1 MNNITEHYNRLCEQ
15 VSDINQHLPTLMKYA
30 SECEHITEMGV
41 RGIVSTFALLM
52 GEPKRMISYDINV
65 PVGIGAVIHWANT
78 DGIDFDFRLGDTT
91 QLTIGETDLLFID
104 TLHNYNQLKRE
115 LELHSDKARKYL
127 IFHDTT
133 SYEYQDERGYESLG
147 DYFQPTGE
155 GIWLAIEEFLQ
166 ENKNWILYER
176 FTNNNGLTILKKI

>member
-1 MNNITEHYNRLCEQ
+1 MYNITENYNRLCEQ

-52 GEPKRMISYDINV
+52 GEPKRMISYDIQWAA
-65 PVGIGAVIHWANT
+65 GIEGIIKEANES
-78 DGIDFDFRLGDTT
+78 GIDFDFRIADTT
-91 QLTIGETDLLFID
+91 DLTIVETDLLFID

-133 SYEYQDERGYESLG
+133 SFEWIGESYNGKLDEK
-147 DYFQPTGE
+147 
-155 GIWLAIEEFLQ
+155 GIWYAIEELI
-166 ENKNWILYER
+166 EEGKWEIKER
-176 FTNNNGLTILKKI
+176 YTNNNGLTILKRK